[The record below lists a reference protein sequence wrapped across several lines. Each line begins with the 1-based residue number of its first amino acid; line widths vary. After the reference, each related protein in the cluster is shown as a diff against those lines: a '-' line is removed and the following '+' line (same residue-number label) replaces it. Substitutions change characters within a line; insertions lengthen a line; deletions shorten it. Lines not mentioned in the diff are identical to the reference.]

1 MPFRLI
7 AALAAITL
15 TLVMASSAT
24 ARTMYVTSTAYCLRG
39 TMANGRGVHYGAVAM
54 NILPLGKRIRTNR
67 SPFGRHRRF
76 RVEDRIGW
84 GTQLDFWVPSCGMA
98 YAWGRRTVRVRY

>member
-1 MPFRLI
+1 MKI
-7 AALAAITL
+7 VATVTAAAALLVGAAT
-15 TLVMASSAT
+15 AT
-24 ARTMYVTSTAYCLRG
+24 ARTMRVTSTAYCLRG

-54 NILPLGKRIRTNR
+54 NILPLGKRIRVNR
-67 SPFGRHRRF
+67 SPFGRHLRF